1 MDINKSIKKQT
12 NKIVQ
17 SVVKVGGAKRRMG
30 GRGGA
35 PAAGSSGNKPSGL
48 KISFKP
54 SELGKTTDKNV
65 IQQVNLIFI
74 FISFSF

>member
-1 MDINKSIKKQT
+1 MEIDKSVKKQT
-12 NKIVQ
+12 NKVVKLGK

-35 PAAGSSGNKPSGL
+35 PVASPGNKPSGL

-54 SELGKTTDKNV
+54 SELGQTTDKNV
-65 IQQVNLIFI
+65 IQQVKF
-74 FISFSF
+74 